1 MDGSEATATVANAPD
16 NHRFE
21 ITADGELAGF
31 TEYLDTS
38 LNGTEVRIF
47 YHTEVDEKFGGRG
60 LAGTL
65 VQSALTSTRSTGRRI
80 VPVCPYVK
88 KFVGKHHEFDDVVD
102 PVTPA
107 ALTAVKAHQG

>member
-1 MDGSEATATVANAPD
+1 MNGSEPAPPVADAPD
-16 NHRFE
+16 SHRFE

-38 LNGTEVRIF
+38 LHGTEVRIF
-47 YHTEVDEKFGGRG
+47 FHTEIDEKFGGRG

-80 VPVCPYVK
+80 IPVCPYVR
-88 KFVGKHHEFDDVVD
+88 KFVGKHPEFDDVVD
-102 PVTPA
+102 QVTPEALA
-107 ALTAVKAHQG
+107 AVEAHQG

>member
-1 MDGSEATATVANAPD
+1 MDESEATATVSDAPD

-21 ITADGELAGF
+21 ITAAGELAGF

-38 LNGTEVRIF
+38 LGGTQVRIF
-47 YHTEVDEKFGGRG
+47 YHTEIDEKFGGRG
-60 LAGTL
+60 LAGML

-88 KFVGKHHEFDDVVD
+88 KFVGKHHEFDDIVT
-102 PVTPA
+102 PVTRD
-107 ALTAVKAHQG
+107 ALTAVEARQG

>member
-1 MDGSEATATVANAPD
+1 MDESEATVTDAPA

-38 LNGTEVRIF
+38 LDGTAVRIF
-47 YHTEVDEKFGGRG
+47 FHTEIDEKFGGRG

-65 VQSALTSTRSTGRRI
+65 VRSALTTSRSTGRMI
-80 VPVCPYVK
+80 VPVCPYVR
-88 KFVGKHHEFDDVVD
+88 KFVGKNHEFDDILS
-102 PVTPA
+102 PVTREALA
-107 ALTAVKAHQG
+107 AVEARQG

>member
-1 MDGSEATATVANAPD
+1 MDESDVTVADAPD

-21 ITADGELAGF
+21 ITTDGELAGF

-38 LNGTEVRIF
+38 LDGTAVRIF
-47 YHTEVDEKFGGRG
+47 FHTEIDEKFGGRG

-65 VQSALTSTRSTGRRI
+65 VQSALTTSRSTGRKI

-88 KFVGKHHEFDDVVD
+88 KFVGKHHEFDDIVT
-102 PVTPA
+102 PVTRDALA
-107 ALTAVKAHQG
+107 AVEARQG

>member
-1 MDGSEATATVANAPD
+1 MDGSEATATVADAPD

-38 LNGTEVRIF
+38 LGGTAVRIF
-47 YHTEVDEKFGGRG
+47 YHTEIDEKFGGRG

-65 VQSALTSTRSTGRRI
+65 VHSALTCTRSTARRI
-80 VPVCPYVK
+80 VPVCPYVR

-102 PVTPA
+102 PVSREALA
-107 ALTAVKAHQG
+107 AVEAHQG

>member
-1 MDGSEATATVANAPD
+1 MDESDVTVADAPD

-38 LNGTEVRIF
+38 LDGTEVRIF
-47 YHTEVDEKFGGRG
+47 FHTEIDEKFGGRG

-65 VQSALTSTRSTGRRI
+65 VQSALTTSRSTGRKI

-88 KFVGKHHEFDDVVD
+88 KFVGKHHEFDDIVT
-102 PVTPA
+102 PVTRDALA
-107 ALTAVKAHQG
+107 AVEARQG

>member
-1 MDGSEATATVANAPD
+1 MDESDVTVADTPD

-38 LNGTEVRIF
+38 LDGTEVRIF
-47 YHTEVDEKFGGRG
+47 FHTEIDEKFGGRG

-65 VQSALTSTRSTGRRI
+65 VQSALTTSRSTGRRI

-88 KFVGKHHEFDDVVD
+88 KFVGKHHEFDDIVT
-102 PVTPA
+102 PVTRDALA
-107 ALTAVKAHQG
+107 AVEARQG

>member
-1 MDGSEATATVANAPD
+1 MDESDVTVADAPD

-38 LNGTEVRIF
+38 LDGTEVRIF
-47 YHTEVDEKFGGRG
+47 FHTEIDEKFGGRG

-65 VQSALTSTRSTGRRI
+65 VQSALTTSRSTGRRI
-80 VPVCPYVK
+80 VPVCPYAK
-88 KFVGKHHEFDDVVD
+88 KFVGKHHEFDDIVT
-102 PVTPA
+102 PVTRDALA
-107 ALTAVKAHQG
+107 AVEARQG